1 MANPKPLVP
10 KDAEDEVFE
19 QEFNDKLEENIAEAH
34 AGIEGRA
41 IEDDALQGVS
51 TVKQFTNYETN
62 F

>member
-10 KDAEDEVFE
+10 KDAEDEVSE
-19 QEFNDKLEENIAEAH
+19 QESNDKLEGLIAEAY

-51 TVKQFTNYETN
+51 AIK
-62 F
+62 

>member
-19 QEFNDKLEENIAEAH
+19 QESNDKLEENIAEVL

-41 IEDDALQGVS
+41 IEDDVRQEVS
-51 TVKQFTNYETN
+51 IMRQ
-62 F
+62 